1 MKSLQGFNHARSPF
15 PRLTYPCS
23 FLSHQVGKG
32 ELSLHGIPL
41 CFHLCVRLLQISKGF
56 LTLLSTKAQWILYS
70 LFSPI
75 QMKRKLQNLTHV
87 NSPFDQ
93 EYCDW
98 KSSQEY
104 CEFLWLKFKSRILWP
119 KFKSR
124 ILWLKLNMLFLQ
136 LLLLKTLLFL
146 RNCFSHYYLGVWR
159 IIFTVLKLL
168 NKRLVFFNIKCQCL
182 LFPQDN
188 NNVII

>member
-1 MKSLQGFNHARSPF
+1 MIFLSPIEFETMKFDCILFWLQPMHEIFAGLQSSKTSIF

-75 QMKRKLQNLTHV
+75 LMNRKLQNLTHV
-87 NSPFDQ
+87 NSSFDQ
-93 EYCDW
+93 EYCN
-98 KSSQEY
+98 
-104 CEFLWLKFKSRILWP
+104 R
-119 KFKSR
+119 
-124 ILWLKLNMLFLQ
+124 NLQ
-136 LLLLKTLLFL
+136 TLLESFRCRLLLWHFSKSLLMCAYFSLHSLHLKK
-146 RNCFSHYYLGVWR
+146 N
-159 IIFTVLKLL
+159 IIQSIKYFQ
-168 NKRLVFFNIKCQCL
+168 NNIL
-182 LFPQDN
+182 S
-188 NNVII
+188 